1 MGCSCPVL
9 TTTID
14 LGLSTHGRH
23 GEELGRACHAANA
36 AGSTAQEYSDASLQ
50 LPASTT
56 GSTPIWLGQ
65 QPTSSTLAYATPESR
80 RSGSAP
86 FRRDCCQYCR
96 QAAGRR
102 PTHVDNPGRSAQPTI
117 GDGRSWTTCPLQR
130 NRRSL
135 PGRDPTGML
144 RRQGGRMSDGAW
156 LQFNAVRCRTRR
168 TDRARWSSL
177 NQSEP
182 LCPELLMRLGVTTL
196 RSSNPRSSAAD
207 PVRLCPAGAIL
218 LFASAFP

>member
-1 MGCSCPVL
+1 MPLV
-9 TTTID
+9 
-14 LGLSTHGRH
+14 RQ
-23 GEELGRACHAANA
+23 AVQPK
-36 AGSTAQEYSDASLQ
+36 STAAPPRSS
-50 LPASTT
+50 
-56 GSTPIWLGQ
+56 Q
-65 QPTSSTLAYATPESR
+65 QARRAVHRSGWDNSQTSSTLGYATPESR

-86 FRRDCCQYCR
+86 FRRDCCQYCC

-102 PTHVDNPGRSAQPTI
+102 PTHVDNPGISAQPTI
-117 GDGRSWTTCPLQR
+117 GDGRSWTTCPLLR
-130 NRRSL
+130 NRTSL

-144 RRQGGRMSDGAW
+144 RRQGGRMADRAW
-156 LQFNAVRCRTRR
+156 LQFNAVRCRTPR

-177 NQSEP
+177 NQPEP

-196 RSSNPRSSAAD
+196 RGSNPRSSAAAD